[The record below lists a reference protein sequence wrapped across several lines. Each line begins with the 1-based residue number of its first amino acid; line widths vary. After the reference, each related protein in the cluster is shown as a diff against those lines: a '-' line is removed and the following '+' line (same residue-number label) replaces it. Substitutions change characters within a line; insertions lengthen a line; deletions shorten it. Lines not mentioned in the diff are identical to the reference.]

1 MIYLFF
7 GVGVIVY
14 PKISINNSPMIT
26 LPFNIALIFGII
38 MCLIGLAHF
47 FLGFG
52 LWKKNNISR
61 WTISII
67 SAISVILAI
76 IGILNSPILEVI
88 IPNIILIIISISI
101 IYYLF
106 FTKSAKRHFR

>member
-1 MIYLFF
+1 MFF

-38 MCLIGLAHF
+38 MCLIGLGHF

-88 IPNIILIIISISI
+88 IPNIILIIISIFI